1 MLFGKLINM
10 ICAVVVGTINADTS
24 FQAPEQKHESN
35 LFPWVLPSS
44 SFPDNL
50 PEAILDPSTEGIQTF
65 NVDPIP
71 AEDNDDES

>member
-10 ICAVVVGTINADTS
+10 ICAVVIGSINADTS

-35 LFPWVLPSS
+35 LFPWVPSS
-44 SFPDNL
+44 SSSPDNL
-50 PEAILDPSTEGIQTF
+50 PEAILDPSTEGILTL